1 MYLVLAALVQ
11 RFDFQFMGASAE
23 DFECES
29 DQFIIG
35 TKGKAVLQ
43 AFVSTCNG

>member
-1 MYLVLAALVQ
+1 MYLLLATFVQ
-11 RFDFQFMGASAE
+11 RFDFQFEGIDAQ

-35 TKGKAVLQ
+35 TKGKGILK
-43 AFVSTCNG
+43 AFVTVFKG